1 MLTSPRTAVRRALSD
16 VATAIECLHTVGWTH
31 RDVKPDNIITTERGA
46 VLIDYSESAKEGQ
59 LCPPWTTPKYAP
71 PELLRAMDQGTEAP
85 AAKCHDY
92 WPYGS
97 TVLAALQGN
106 HRMRGERIRGIV
118 ARAWTD
124 PSERISPR
132 QVAELLENSA

>member
-1 MLTSPRTAVRRALSD
+1 MSRQ
-16 VATAIECLHTVGWTH
+16 
-31 RDVKPDNIITTERGA
+31 RGA

-92 WPYGS
+92 WSYGS

-106 HRMRGERIRGIV
+106 HRMRDEMIRGIV
-118 ARAWTD
+118 ARTWAE
-124 PSERISPR
+124 PQERISPR
-132 QVAELLENSA
+132 QVTELLESGA